1 MLGGSLHERLVGQPW
16 LISFESRSTLAYTK
30 TDAAGSFGTCSSME
44 ELSLQKA
51 AIGPRICP
59 RYQAADYIK
68 GRQVVGRDAFSPPF
82 RSKPKKQPFIVSIED
97 IHSRNQSQRTL
108 HSGILTSSL
117 VSDHNAHNRIR
128 MERSTTCRG
137 GQR

>member
-1 MLGGSLHERLVGQPW
+1 
-16 LISFESRSTLAYTK
+16 
-30 TDAAGSFGTCSSME
+30 ME

-68 GRQVVGRDAFSPPF
+68 GRQAVGRDAFNPPF

-108 HSGILTSSL
+108 HL
-117 VSDHNAHNRIR
+117 
-128 MERSTTCRG
+128 
-137 GQR
+137 